1 MSAPLAIWIDGQPAP
16 QARWTLDR
24 ALHYGD
30 GLFETI
36 TVRAGEL
43 RFEALHRAR
52 LDEGCRRLQIR
63 LDTDAAWQQARGIA
77 QLHPECTLKL
87 LVSRGDAVARGY
99 TPVGSEQPRV
109 IALVHAPPDETE
121 YPQRVRVVTLRSVLG
136 ENPQLAGLKHCN
148 RLEQVLARLELQSV
162 NSDGQAAWEGL
173 LGSSSGSLVSG
184 TMSNV
189 FLELDGEWMTPA
201 LESCGVAGVMRG
213 VVLRETGTP
222 GLSITTR
229 EISMAALG
237 RCTSMFLTNARMGVR
252 AVQELDG
259 RALRQLDDVAR
270 LAARVQHLA
279 R

>member
-1 MSAPLAIWIDGQPAP
+1 MSAPLATWIDGQPAP

-36 TVRAGEL
+36 TVRGGGL

-52 LDEGCRRLQIR
+52 LEEGCRRLRIPI
-63 LDTDAAWQQARGIA
+63 DSDAPWQQARRIA

-99 TPVGSEQPRV
+99 TIVGSERPRV
-109 IALVHAPPDETE
+109 IALVHAAPDEAE
-121 YPQRVRVVTLRSVLG
+121 YPQHVRVVTLRSLLG

-148 RLEQVLARLELQSV
+148 RLEQVLARQELQSV
-162 NSDGQAAWEGL
+162 DCGGQLAWEGL
-173 LGSSSGSLVSG
+173 LGSSSGLLVSG

-213 VVLRETGTP
+213 VVLREAGAL
-222 GLSITTR
+222 GLPIAAR
-229 EISMAALG
+229 ETSMAALG

-252 AVQELDG
+252 AVHELDG
-259 RALRQLDDVAR
+259 RALRQVADVAR
-270 LAARVQHLA
+270 LAARVSDLA